1 MALCTSTTLELD
13 ISSGLRKVGRKD
25 GEKSSEELMEMTLSI
40 RSMVSQV
47 GSLRDRMRC
56 VTLME
61 FLMVGFSFGIP
72 FFFFFPSP
80 LALAS
85 MAPFALTRSRVV
97 LREVATNSQ
106 SPTLSGSDSSLVVG
120 AMASNLA
127 TAFMNFALSLGSVMK
142 SPVGDREVSLEERV
156 RRSDRAARM
165 GGAPAASSVVSMS
178 DSGVVVEESRGSVST
193 SDGTSAANRDLG

>member
-1 MALCTSTTLELD
+1 MELD
-13 ISSGLRKVGRKD
+13 ISSGLRKVGRKE
-25 GEKSSEELMEMTLSI
+25 GEKSSEELMDMTLSI

-85 MAPFALTRSRVV
+85 MAPLPLALTRSRVV

-165 GGAPAASSVVSMS
+165 GGAPAASSVVSIS